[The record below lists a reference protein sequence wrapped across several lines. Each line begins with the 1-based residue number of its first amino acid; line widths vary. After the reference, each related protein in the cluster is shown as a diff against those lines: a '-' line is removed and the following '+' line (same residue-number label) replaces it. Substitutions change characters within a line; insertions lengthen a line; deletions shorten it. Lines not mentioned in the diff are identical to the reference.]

1 MKKNQWGWKLLL
13 ILGVTPFL
21 FAFGFCFVTSLLD
34 FGGPGFHKTSF
45 WDYLIMW
52 SFLYWPAGAEAHS
65 SAARPWLSD
74 LRGHPGSVCADNQYL

>member
-52 SFLYWPAGAEAHS
+52 SFLYWPAYGIGIALIALS
-65 SAARPWLSD
+65 SV
-74 LRGHPGSVCADNQYL
+74 LRRNAS